1 MIRIVT
7 DSTASIPRDVAEE
20 NGIEVVSMYVN
31 RNGVEY
37 EDATMDVDA
46 FYTDIYDMV
55 DNIPTSSQPSVA
67 AMEEVFE
74 RAAQEGDELIGI
86 FMSSKMSGT
95 IDNALRAARS
105 VAARHAVGQHG
116 VVKGQQF
123 VDAEAVLLGLVDVL
137 VHRVLVKLHCL
148 RYLAVGHG
156 AVPEQT
162 ENLL

>member
-1 MIRIVT
+1 MGAAKLGGIVGKPVLQLLE
-7 DSTASIPRDVAEE
+7 AAVAV
-20 NGIEVVSMYVN
+20 G
-31 RNGVEY
+31 R
-37 EDATMDVDA
+37 
-46 FYTDIYDMV
+46 
-55 DNIPTSSQPSVA
+55 
-67 AMEEVFE
+67 
-74 RAAQEGDELIGI
+74 
-86 FMSSKMSGT
+86 
-95 IDNALRAARS
+95 

-116 VVKGQQF
+116 VVEGQQL